1 MKRVKDSLAFL
12 LIVFSWLTISVA
24 QTTHEKIILPPDQG
38 GPAFLNDAI
47 VGDTLAN
54 GSRTDLQR
62 VYVLK
67 RDGIYKVNAVI
78 TNTGYPVIIKSEPGT
93 KGYKPTIFLDNNPTT
108 QLPPGQM
115 ISIKTDINLSGL
127 IIGGYYEPVPANLTG
142 LQGALFNTAT
152 AGVNIIID
160 DCILTNTN
168 GNHIRTDQAP
178 HLIKITNTIF
188 GNMGYLG
195 RSNLGAGK
203 GIDVRAGSVDSLIIQ
218 NCSFI
223 NWQDRVIRH
232 FSSTAPIKYL
242 FFDHN
247 TLVNGMSYH
256 GLLSLGKVGY
266 DVVITNNML
275 SDAFALGADTDAT
288 RQAEFTDSQEKDQYG
303 GARMTWVITSPND
316 TTKFTIKNNYYS
328 ISAAG
333 QAFYDKNKAAG
344 VQGEGSP
351 LTYHINKK
359 LGADS
364 TKAFIKLTTPVAFTN
379 APKLM
384 TAMMDWYRSPTGAN
398 KTKLTTTWNASF
410 DYDRRS
416 AEYWHDTLNLSYP
429 KTSPAYT
436 GGTDGKPVGA
446 QRWSQVT
453 AVEKV
458 PSGIISSYTLDQ
470 NYPNPFNPSTKITY
484 AVPENAIVTL
494 SIYNSLGQEIARLIN
509 GSSQNSGRYSV
520 TWNGK
525 DSFGRSVSSG
535 IYFYQLKANNT
546 LITKKMQMIK

>member
-12 LIVFSWLTISVA
+12 LIVFSWLTVSVA

-47 VGDTLAN
+47 VGDTTAT
-54 GSRTDLQR
+54 GSRVDLQR

-78 TNTGYPVIIKSEPGT
+78 TNTGYPIVIKSEAGT

-127 IIGGYYEPVPANLTG
+127 IIGGYYEPVAANLTG

-223 NWQDRVIRH
+223 NWQDRIIRH

-303 GARMTWVITSPND
+303 GARMTWVITAPND
-316 TTKFTIKNNYYS
+316 TTRFTIKNNYYS

-351 LTYHINKK
+351 LTYQINKK

-364 TKAFIKLTTPVAFTN
+364 AKAFIKLATPVTFTN

-398 KTKLTTTWNASF
+398 KTKLTTTWNAGF

-453 AVEKV
+453 AVEKI
-458 PSGIISSYTLDQ
+458 PSGVISSYTLDQ

-484 AVPENAIVTL
+484 AVPENAVVTL
-494 SIYNSLGQEIARLIN
+494 SIYNSLGQEIARLVN
-509 GSSQNSGRYSV
+509 GSSQNAGRYSV
-520 TWNGK
+520 SWNGK
-525 DSFGRSVSSG
+525 DSFGRNVSSG